1 MTFIQLTIIL
11 RLVVEQ
17 IKSFNL
23 LSTHLGLTQILCLI
37 VFKVIFTEEY
47 DIPHSISSSLQMSF
61 QGPMVVGLQTCP
73 DFRDLGPGLWAIL
86 QG

>member
-37 VFKVIFTEEY
+37 VFKVIFIEEY
-47 DIPHSISSSLQMSF
+47 DTPLKLFKCPQGFCHGTAYVLMSANWLSMDIHINILF
-61 QGPMVVGLQTCP
+61 VGAQ
-73 DFRDLGPGLWAIL
+73 
-86 QG
+86 

>member
-47 DIPHSISSSLQMSF
+47 DIPQLNLFFSSNVFSRAYGRGSANLPRFS
-61 QGPMVVGLQTCP
+61 
-73 DFRDLGPGLWAIL
+73 
-86 QG
+86 

>member
-37 VFKVIFTEEY
+37 VFKVIFNEEY
-47 DIPHSISSSLQMSF
+47 DTPLKLFSNVFSRAYCRGSANLPRFS
-61 QGPMVVGLQTCP
+61 
-73 DFRDLGPGLWAIL
+73 
-86 QG
+86 

>member
-1 MTFIQLTIIL
+1 MKKKFYDFHLVDNNL

-47 DIPHSISSSLQMSF
+47 DTLLKLFKCLFKDLWLGSLLCADS
-61 QGPMVVGLQTCP
+61 P
-73 DFRDLGPGLWAIL
+73 
-86 QG
+86 

>member
-23 LSTHLGLTQILCLI
+23 LSTHLGLTKILCLI

-47 DIPHSISSSLQMSF
+47 DIPHSIFLLF
-61 QGPMVVGLQTCP
+61 KCL
-73 DFRDLGPGLWAIL
+73 FKGLWSWVCKIAQIFVT
-86 QG
+86 